1 MDLQAVQRKCKD
13 KVLPMDME
21 LKRVRK
27 RGNMELLKGIDVAN
41 AINEKLIKEG
51 TDMGGRVPKLA
62 IIRVGERPD
71 DMSYERG
78 ATKKMEKVGFACET
92 FVFPETIDNEA
103 FQKEFDAINDNPQI
117 DGV

>member
-1 MDLQAVQRKCKD
+1 
-13 KVLPMDME
+13 MDME

-51 TDMGGRVPKLA
+51 ADMGGRVPKLA

-92 FVFPETIDNEA
+92 FVFPEPSTMKPFRKNLMQSMIIRRLTVFYCFVR
-103 FQKEFDAINDNPQI
+103 FQNT
-117 DGV
+117 